1 LRVFFG
7 RRLVIVAVFAY
18 IFLTVTSGSERDVC
32 KKLSKYEEVVELNEV
47 YGEYDIIL
55 GVQVEGLEN
64 LDRFITEEI
73 RSIPNVILTYT
84 MVVARRCK

>member
-1 LRVFFG
+1 M
-7 RRLVIVAVFAY
+7 AVFAY

-47 YGEYDIIL
+47 YGEYDVIL
-55 GVQVEGLEN
+55 GVQVEELES
-64 LDRFITEEI
+64 LDRFITEEV

>member
-1 LRVFFG
+1 MV
-7 RRLVIVAVFAY
+7 VFAY

-47 YGEYDIIL
+47 YGEYDVIL
-55 GVQVEGLEN
+55 GVQVEGLES